1 MCGGCNGGSE
11 ANGSATNGT
20 NGGVQHPVQNRSASS
35 PYQSVGDYLSNV
47 GNFKIIESTLR
58 EGEQFANAF
67 FDTEIKVKM
76 YAPPACPLPAGCP
89 KICPSESAPRSPP
102 RRKGPD
108 DPGEFALP
116 DRFANEVLKNK

>member
-1 MCGGCNGGSE
+1 MCGGCNGGAE
-11 ANGSATNGT
+11 ANGSAANGT
-20 NGGVQHPVQNRSASS
+20 NGRVQHPVQNRSASS

-76 YAPPACPLPAGCP
+76 YALPAARRLP
-89 KICPSESAPRSPP
+89 KILPLRVRPSFPLHA
-102 RRKGPD
+102 GPTTR
-108 DPGEFALP
+108 GNLLCARL
-116 DRFANEVLKNK
+116 AN